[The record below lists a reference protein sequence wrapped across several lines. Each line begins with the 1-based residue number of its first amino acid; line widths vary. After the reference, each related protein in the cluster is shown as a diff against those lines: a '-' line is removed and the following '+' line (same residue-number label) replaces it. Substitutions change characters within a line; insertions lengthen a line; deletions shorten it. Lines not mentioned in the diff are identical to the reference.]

1 MCSERYKFYRRR
13 EGREEGGG
21 GVFKTKPITITK
33 ETFVISNPDQPS
45 FPPKYNLA
53 SQVFI
58 IDVCSSSFD
67 IR

>member
-1 MCSERYKFYRRR
+1 M
-13 EGREEGGG
+13 
-21 GVFKTKPITITK
+21 FKTKPITITT
-33 ETFVISNPDQPS
+33 ETFVISKPEQPS

-58 IDVCSSSFD
+58 IDVYSSSFD